1 MEEDLISKKELLDE
15 TGISYGQLYR
25 WKRKQLIPEEW
36 FIRKSTF
43 TGQETFFPRERILG
57 RVQHILQKK
66 DDLSLDELAGKLSEP
81 LSQHQL
87 ILTVAQL
94 RERNIVSNS
103 SLERFGRPD
112 SEGMQLTFEQILN
125 LFAVDLLLSK
135 GELNLE
141 EADRL
146 YLTLGVHTPGFAGKN
161 WELFFVR
168 KMGVSFYLMALSGA
182 ELAFDEG
189 VRVVSRLRLA
199 DLTEQLKVRLS

>member
-1 MEEDLISKKELLDE
+1 MVHP
-15 TGISYGQLYR
+15 QVHVYR
-25 WKRKQLIPEEW
+25 TRD
-36 FIRKSTF
+36 
-43 TGQETFFPRERILG
+43 FFPRERILG

-125 LFAVDLLLSK
+125 LFTVDLLLSK

-189 VRVVSRLRLA
+189 VRVVSRLSLA